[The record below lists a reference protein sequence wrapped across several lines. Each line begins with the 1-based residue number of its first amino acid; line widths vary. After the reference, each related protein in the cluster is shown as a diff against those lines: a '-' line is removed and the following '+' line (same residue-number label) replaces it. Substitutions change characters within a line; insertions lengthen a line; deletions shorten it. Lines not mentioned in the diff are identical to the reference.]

1 MRAIR
6 SIAGSS
12 RSVLMGLAL
21 LFGALAC
28 TCNCGGL
35 SGLGQLIDDAQ
46 QLGGTVQAAAT
57 EYGPTLEA
65 QATAFGPTFDAEMTR
80 ILEAATEQGPAY
92 EGTATAVVATLDA
105 LMGESGSADSF
116 AEDLDAA
123 RSTMDAAI
131 DQMDAAP
138 APTLTPP
145 APGSSS
151 ALPPATPP
159 GSAPGEPL
167 VYGIAIGETAGE
179 TVDTA
184 PAAHTWLFAGSA
196 GQTVALRLTG
206 SITGNPVVSIEGPDG
221 SVLAAGEDSDPGYDI
236 SLGLAATLPTDG
248 TYTIR
253 IEMDGT
259 GEYELSLSS

>member
-1 MRAIR
+1 MRAFR
-6 SIAGSS
+6 SLAGLS
-12 RSVLMGLAL
+12 RPGLMGLAL
-21 LFGALAC
+21 LLGALAC

-35 SGLGQLIDDAQ
+35 NGLGQLINNAQ
-46 QLGGTVQAAAT
+46 ELSGTVQAAAT

-80 ILEAATEQGPAY
+80 ILEAATLEGPAY

-105 LMGESGSADSF
+105 LLGESSSDNSF
-116 AEDLDAA
+116 TDDLDAA

-131 DQMDAAP
+131 DQMDAPQA
-138 APTLTPP
+138 ATLTPSASGDSP
-145 APGSSS
+145 

-159 GSAPGEPL
+159 ASSPGEPL
-167 VYGIAIGETAGE
+167 VYGIAIGETATA

-184 PAAHTWLFAGSA
+184 PAAHTWLFTGSA

-221 SVLAAGEDSDPGYDI
+221 SVLAAGEDSDSGYDI
-236 SLGLAATLPTDG
+236 SLGLTATLPSDG

-259 GEYELSLSS
+259 GEYELSLSE